1 MKTVSINKETANRE
15 WLVVDLEGQTVGR
28 AAARI
33 AAVLRGKHKPSYTP
47 HADAGDFV
55 VAVNCEKVV
64 FTGNKLQ
71 DKLYYRHSH
80 HPGGLTEMTA
90 GQMLDRHPERVMM
103 LAVKG
108 MLPKNHLGREML
120 KKFKVYTGAEH
131 PHAAQQPKVLELA

>member
-64 FTGNKLQ
+64 FTA
-71 DKLYYRHSH
+71 
-80 HPGGLTEMTA
+80 TT
-90 GQMLDRHPERVMM
+90 RV
-103 LAVKG
+103 V
-108 MLPKNHLGREML
+108 
-120 KKFKVYTGAEH
+120 
-131 PHAAQQPKVLELA
+131 

>member
-108 MLPKNHLGREML
+108 I
-120 KKFKVYTGAEH
+120 YTGAEH